1 MHSPH
6 SATDRPNLLVP
17 PTVARVLR
25 VPSTDGVDLALH
37 DLGGSGP
44 PLLLFHATGFHGRTY
59 LPMAAALTDRF
70 HVWAPDFRGH
80 GASTPPYDEDFAWR
94 GMADDVLACADALG
108 ISGFHAFGHSMGG
121 TAALLA
127 ESRRPGLLRSAYFFE
142 PIFIPSDWA
151 AVPHDNVMEQAAR
164 RRREV
169 FPSRAEALYRYAS
182 KTVLGRELRA
192 DSLAAYVEY
201 GFDDLPEGGVRLACR
216 AEHEARTFAAED
228 KMTFELLAEIDV
240 PAVVAIGHLTASP
253 GPADGARVV
262 AERLPHAR
270 LVEYDFLGHFGPLQ
284 DPDRIA
290 ADIAGAAV

>member
-1 MHSPH
+1 MP
-6 SATDRPNLLVP
+6 
-17 PTVARVLR
+17 LR
-25 VPSTDGVDLALH
+25 VPSTNGVDLALH

-44 PLLLFHATGFHGRTY
+44 PLLVFHATGFHGRTY

-70 HVWAPDFRGH
+70 HVWAPDLRGH
-80 GASTPPYDEDFAWR
+80 GASTPPDDANFAWQ

-142 PIFIPSDWA
+142 PIF
-151 AVPHDNVMEQAAR
+151 VPAEWKAGVHENLMEQAAR

-192 DSLAAYVEY
+192 DSLAAYVEH
-201 GFDDLPEGGVRLACR
+201 GFDDLADGSVRLACR
-216 AEHEARTFAAED
+216 AEHEANTFAAED
-228 KMTFELLAEIDV
+228 KIDLEVLDRIEV
-240 PAVVAIGHLTASP
+240 PVVIGIGHLTASP
-253 GPADGARVV
+253 GPADGARRV
-262 AERLPHAR
+262 AERLPRAR

-284 DPDRIA
+284 DPERIA
-290 ADIAGAAV
+290 VEIAAAAL